1 MRRVVFATVFPI
13 LLIAVAHPGEASP
26 ITYTIQNYPADQN
39 GATLSGTITTDG
51 FIGNLAG
58 TDILSWSWTI
68 TPSGGTP
75 VTASSSDVGAV
86 PAFIVGSVVASQ
98 SSITMAAPAGGSLP
112 LTSNQFFLDSGIPG
126 AVDSLGYI
134 RDLLNG
140 EPQDTYSGGIINPT
154 EGSSEFVWLTTNPA
168 MGGTDPWVIAVAGAA
183 VPEPSSVLLLTLGT
197 AGVLLSRGNLWRLR
211 RRHRR
216 ETA

>member
-1 MRRVVFATVFPI
+1 MRRLVFATVFPI
-13 LLIAVAHPGEASP
+13 MLIAAAHPGEAGP

-51 FIGNLAG
+51 VIGNLAG
-58 TDILSWSWTI
+58 TDILSWTWTV

-75 VTASSSDVGAV
+75 VTASSSDVDAV

-98 SSITMAAPAGGSLP
+98 SSITMAAPAGGT

-126 AVDSLGYI
+126 AVDALGYI

-140 EPQDTYSGGIINPT
+140 EPQNTYSGAIINPT
-154 EGSSEFVWLTTNPA
+154 EGTTGFVWLTTNPA
-168 MGGTDPWVIAVAGAA
+168 MGGTDPWVIAVAGAS
-183 VPEPSSVLLLTLGT
+183 VPEPSSIMLLGLGFT
-197 AGVLLSRGNLWRLR
+197 GLVGRAWNRSRRKQRNG
-211 RRHRR
+211 
-216 ETA
+216 T